1 MTGQAM
7 RVAVFGAGGVGA
19 YLGSRL
25 MRAGAGVHLIA
36 RGRHLDVLRK
46 SGLTLITPNETETMH
61 IAATDDPASI
71 GIVDTVLFAVKSY
84 DTESAANQLKPLL
97 GNRTAVVGLQN
108 GIDNEAK
115 IAKIIGADH
124 VVPAATYILAAI
136 EAPGVVKSGPAR
148 LILGEATP
156 GKPSDRVETLVEL
169 FRAGGV
175 DASATEDVRVA
186 KWEKYILLVGFS
198 AVSAATQLPLGDI
211 RKSEAASEL
220 MRGVMQEAFD
230 VARAMGVPLR
240 EDHVERSHRLVM
252 SQADSEG
259 ASLRNDLLKGRRME
273 LDALQG
279 ALIRLGKRTRVPTP
293 RTEAAF
299 AVLEPWAIRH
309 SRPAG

>member
-1 MTGQAM
+1 M

-25 MRAGAGVHLIA
+25 MKAGAGVHLVA
-36 RGRHLDVLRK
+36 RGKHLDVLRK
-46 SGLTLITPNETETMH
+46 SGLTLLTPDGDEKWHM
-61 IAATDDPASI
+61 AATDDPASI

-84 DTESAANQLKPLL
+84 DTEAAARQLKPLL
-97 GNRTAVVGLQN
+97 GNRTAVVDLQN

-115 IAKIIGADH
+115 LARIVGADH

-136 EAPGVVKSGPAR
+136 EAPGVVRSGPAR

-156 GKPSDRVETLVEL
+156 GPPSQRIEDLVEL
-169 FRAGGV
+169 FRLGGV
-175 DASATEDVRVA
+175 DASASDDVRVA

-211 RKSEAASEL
+211 RRSPAASDL

-240 EDHVERSHRLVM
+240 DDHVERSHRLVM
-252 SQADSEG
+252 AQADSEG

-279 ALIRLGKRTRVPTP
+279 ALIRLGQRARVPTP

-299 AVLEPWAIRH
+299 AILEPWAIRN
-309 SRPAG
+309 AGSTSGGR

>member
-1 MTGQAM
+1 M
-7 RVAVFGAGGVGA
+7 RVAVFGAGAVGA

-25 MRAGAGVHLIA
+25 MKAGAGVHLIA
-36 RGRHLDVLRK
+36 RGKHLDVLRK
-46 SGLTLITPNETETMH
+46 SGLTLITPDGEEKWH

-71 GIVDTVLFAVKSY
+71 GIVDTVVFGVKSY
-84 DTESAANQLKPLL
+84 DTEVAARQLKPLL
-97 GNRTAVVGLQN
+97 GMRTAVVDIQN

-115 IAKIIGADH
+115 LAAIIGAEH

-148 LILGEATP
+148 LVLGEATP
-156 GKPSDRVETLVEL
+156 GAPSERIEHLVEV

-175 DASATEDVRVA
+175 DASSSADIRVA

-198 AVSAATQLPLGDI
+198 AVSASTQLPLGDI
-211 RKSEAASEL
+211 RKSQAASDL
-220 MRGVMQEAFD
+220 MRGVMQEAYD

-240 EDHVERSHRLVM
+240 DDHVERSHGLVM
-252 SQADSEG
+252 AQADSEG

-279 ALIRLGKRTRVPTP
+279 ALIRLGKRARVPTP
-293 RTEAAF
+293 RTEAVF
-299 AVLEPWAIRH
+299 AVLEPWAIRNGGA
-309 SRPAG
+309 R

>member
-1 MTGQAM
+1 M

-25 MRAGAGVHLIA
+25 MKAGAGVHLVA
-36 RGRHLDVLRK
+36 RGKHLDVLRK
-46 SGLTLITPNETETMH
+46 SGLTLLTPDGDEKWHM
-61 IAATDDPASI
+61 AATDDPASI

-84 DTESAANQLKPLL
+84 DTEAAARQLKPLL
-97 GNRTAVVGLQN
+97 GNRTAVVDLQN

-115 IAKIIGADH
+115 LARIVGADH

-136 EAPGVVKSGPAR
+136 EAPGVVRSGPAR

-156 GKPSDRVETLVEL
+156 GPPSQRIEDLVEL
-169 FRAGGV
+169 FRLGGV
-175 DASATEDVRVA
+175 DASASDDVRVA

-211 RKSEAASEL
+211 RRSAAASDL

-240 EDHVERSHRLVM
+240 DDHVERSHRLVM
-252 SQADSEG
+252 AQADSEG

-279 ALIRLGKRTRVPTP
+279 ALIRLGQRARVPTP

-299 AVLEPWAIRH
+299 AILEPWAIRN
-309 SRPAG
+309 AGSTSGGR

>member
-1 MTGQAM
+1 M
-7 RVAVFGAGGVGA
+7 RVAVFGAGAVGS

-25 MRAGAGVHLIA
+25 MKAGAGVHLIA
-36 RGRHLDVLRK
+36 RGKHLDVLRQ
-46 SGLTLITPNETETMH
+46 SGLTLITPDGEEKWH

-71 GIVDTVLFAVKSY
+71 GIVDTVVFGVKSY
-84 DTESAANQLKPLL
+84 DTEAAAKLLKPLL
-97 GNRTAVVGLQN
+97 GMRTAVVDIQN

-115 IAKIIGADH
+115 LATIIGADH

-148 LILGEATP
+148 LVLGEATP
-156 GKPSDRVETLVEL
+156 GKPSDRIEHLVEV

-175 DASATEDVRVA
+175 DASASADIRVA

-198 AVSAATQLPLGDI
+198 AISASTQLPLGDI
-211 RKSEAASEL
+211 RKSQAASDL
-220 MRGVMQEAFD
+220 MRGVMQEAYD
-230 VARAMGVPLR
+230 VARAMGVPLA
-240 EDHVERSHRLVM
+240 ENHVERSHGLVM
-252 SQADSEG
+252 AQADSEG

-293 RTEAAF
+293 RTEAVF
-299 AVLEPWAIRH
+299 AVLEPWAIRNAG
-309 SRPAG
+309 PAGGRR